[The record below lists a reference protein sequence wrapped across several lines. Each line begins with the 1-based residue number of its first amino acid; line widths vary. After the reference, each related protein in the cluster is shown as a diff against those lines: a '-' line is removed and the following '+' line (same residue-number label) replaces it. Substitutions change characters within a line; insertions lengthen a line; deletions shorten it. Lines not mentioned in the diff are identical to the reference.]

1 MIYRHLFNTKSEAE
15 VLFDICIPCWELSAK
30 LKQTIDGLSG
40 GSSKVTL
47 PAKLIVN
54 IEKQS
59 VVRNRV
65 DCLKS
70 SQSPFV
76 LWLDDDVVFESP
88 AWDLALWQRI
98 NREPKIGVLGIRVK
112 HWQLLE
118 KTPQRPEGSVP
129 DVCGAV
135 MMTRRIPNVGFDD
148 NYVGSQWE
156 DTDYCFSVRKAG
168 YQVVQ
173 DNSIAV
179 IHYNEEKNRNYT
191 HNQAYFNRKWG
202 IGQAAPVA

>member
-1 MIYRHLFNTKSEAE
+1 M
-15 VLFDICIPCWELSAK
+15 LFDICIPCWELSAK
-30 LKQTIDGLSG
+30 LKQTIDGLASG
-40 GSSKVTL
+40 PSKVML

-65 DCLKS
+65 ECLKS
-70 SQSPFV
+70 SKSPFV
-76 LWLDDDVVFESP
+76 LWLDDDVVFENP
-88 AWDLALWQRI
+88 GWDLALWQRI
-98 NREPKIGVLGIRVK
+98 SCEPTTGVVGIRVK

-118 KTPQRPEGSVP
+118 STPLRPEGSVP

-135 MMTRRIPNVGFDD
+135 MMTRSIPSVVFDD

-156 DTDYCFSVRKAG
+156 DTDYCFSVRRAG
-168 YQVVQ
+168 YNIIQ

-191 HNQAYFNRKWG
+191 HNQAYFNRKWRV
-202 IGQAAPVA
+202 GQPGAV